1 MGTGGVRMIFTQY
14 YLRCLAHASYL
25 VGDAGSRTAAV
36 VDPQRD
42 VDQYLE
48 DARRAGLEIRHV
60 ILTHFHADFVAG
72 HLELRNR
79 AGARIYLGRRARA
92 EYAFTGLGDG
102 DVIEFGSVRLAA
114 LETPGHSPES
124 ISLLVYDLARS
135 DRTPRAV
142 LTGDT
147 LFIGDVGRP
156 DLRAALGWSAE
167 ELAGMLYDSLRTKL
181 LALPDETLVY
191 PTHGAGSLCGRN
203 ISTETVSTIGVQR
216 RYNYALQ
223 PMSREDFIRIVTAD
237 QPDAPSYFTYD
248 AILNTK
254 ERPTLDATLKEV
266 LQPLGLEEVLRL
278 RNAGAQI
285 LDARDPAEYAG
296 AHLVDSLNIG
306 LGGQYASWAGT
317 LLDRDRPI
325 VIVADPGRE
334 AARTHRVRP
343 RRGVPR
349 GRHGGAR
356 CPSGPPPPHRA
367 HGRRDAGRAPGL
379 GGGAARPGR
388 ADGRGAPGGADPRQR
403 AHPPGAPGRAA
414 RRSAPRG
421 PADRRPLR
429 HRLSLLDR
437 GEPPRAARV
446 RRGQRSRRRHR
457 RLEGLAAPHRDRG
470 RMIRRPARGG
480 PARPDA

>member
-1 MGTGGVRMIFTQY
+1 MIFTQY

-203 ISTETVSTIGVQR
+203 ISTETVSTIGAQR

-223 PMSREDFIRIVTAD
+223 PMSKEEFIRIVTAD

-334 AARTHRVRP
+334 AEAAMRL
-343 RRGVPR
+343 
-349 GRHGGAR
+349 GRIGFDHVAGYLAGGM
-356 CPSGPPPPHRA
+356 
-367 HGRRDAGRAPGL
+367 
-379 GGGAARPGR
+379 AA
-388 ADGRGAPGGADPRQR
+388 
-403 AHPPGAPGRAA
+403 
-414 RRSAPRG
+414 
-421 PADRRPLR
+421 
-429 HRLSLLDR
+429 LD
-437 GEPPRAARV
+437 
-446 RRGQRSRRRHR
+446 
-457 RLEGLAAPHRDRG
+457 
-470 RMIRRPARGG
+470 
-480 PARPDA
+480 ARPDLLRRTERMDAATLAEHLASAAAPLVLDVRTDAERRAERIPGSVHIPLARLGEQLADLPREGRPIVVHCATGYRSSIAASLLEQRGFAGVSDLVGGIAAWKASRLPTATAAG